1 MNRKLIILTIRK
13 YLKIVQIANQI
24 TVNKIFNLLFNNTL
38 RNEKMKVNDVC
49 KL

>member
-24 TVNKIFNLLFNNTL
+24 TLNKIFNLLFNNPL